1 MRGPSLSGAN
11 KQEIMIRY
19 RPTPRANYTRSTFE
33 ANSPWPIAA
42 SIAQGRSSAK
52 LCLAHELHE
61 LLFGHLGLFVSH
73 IALVLKSCVRNAQQ
87 IGIGNLAKA
96 QLLERRR

>member
-1 MRGPSLSGAN
+1 MA
-11 KQEIMIRY
+11 Y
-19 RPTPRANYTRSTFE
+19 RRLV
-33 ANSPWPIAA
+33 
-42 SIAQGRSSAK
+42 AQGRSSAK

-87 IGIGNLAKA
+87 IGIRNLTKA
-96 QLLERRR
+96 QLLKRRR